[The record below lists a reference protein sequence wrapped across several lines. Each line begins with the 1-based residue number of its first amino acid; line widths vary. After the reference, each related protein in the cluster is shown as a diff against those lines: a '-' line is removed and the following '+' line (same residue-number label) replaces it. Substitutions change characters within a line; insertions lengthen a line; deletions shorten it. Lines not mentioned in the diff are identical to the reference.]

1 MDIMTAVILGI
12 IQGLTEFLP
21 VSSSGHLV
29 LAQSLI
35 KDFEQP
41 GMLFDTLLHGAT
53 LGAVFVYFRRRIIE
67 LFLSPFGL
75 ISNDYKIVYFENKRF
90 LWGIIIAT
98 IPTGIIGLFLESKV
112 EGVFGTPAFVG
123 YFLILTSVLLLLSDR
138 FQGNQE
144 VTGIKAFL
152 IGIVQGFAVI
162 PGISRAGATTA
173 VGIFLGIK
181 REEMAEFTF
190 LMSIPAIVG
199 AIILQSKHM
208 AAVPAGELAAYIAGM
223 GAAFVSGFFAIGF
236 MVYFIKRANLK
247 AFALYCLIMGITA
260 IVWM

>member
-1 MDIMTAVILGI
+1 MSITTAVILGI

-35 KDFEQP
+35 KDFQQP

-53 LGAVFVYFRRRIIE
+53 LGAVFVYFRRRIVE
-67 LFLSPFGL
+67 LILTPMGL
-75 ISNDYKIVYFENKRF
+75 ISSDYKIIYFENKRF
-90 LWGIIIAT
+90 WWGIIVAS
-98 IPTGIIGLFLESKV
+98 IPTGVIGLALESRV
-112 EGVFGTPAFVG
+112 EGIFSTPAFVG
-123 YFLILTSVLLLLSDR
+123 YFLIFTSLLLIVSDR
-138 FQGNQE
+138 YKGTGE
-144 VTGIKAFL
+144 VTGVKAFI
-152 IGIVQGFAVI
+152 IGIVQGISVI

-173 VGIFLGIK
+173 TGLFLGIK

-190 LMSIPAIVG
+190 LMSVPAIVG

-208 AAVPAGELAAYIAGM
+208 SAVPAGELTAYIAGM
-223 GAAFVSGFFAIGF
+223 AAAFISGIFAISF

-247 AFALYCLIMGITA
+247 AFALYCLIAGIVA
-260 IVWM
+260 IIWM